1 MFGLFKKDP
10 IKKMENEYR
19 VLSEKAVDAQ
29 RNGKIELYAELTF
42 QAELIANKIDE
53 IKKEHSKK

>member
-19 VLSEKAVDAQ
+19 VLFEKAVDAQ
-29 RNGKIELYAELTF
+29 RNGKIGLYAELTF
-42 QAELIANKIDE
+42 QADLIANKIDE
-53 IKKEHSKK
+53 LKKEHSKK